1 MLFLKEQQER
11 KSGFPV
17 CLTSCRAA
25 EGPEAQEA
33 EDEVKMILDLAEF
46 LEARLASGKISQQT
60 YDQLRGEI

>member
-1 MLFLKEQQER
+1 MHFLKEQQER
-11 KSGFPV
+11 KSGFPD
-17 CLTSCRAA
+17 CLNFCRAA

>member
-1 MLFLKEQQER
+1 M
-11 KSGFPV
+11 
-17 CLTSCRAA
+17 
-25 EGPEAQEA
+25 A